1 LLNDSEISKKDS
13 SKNSSTTIRRDA
25 RNPFE
30 KSSRV
35 SHETNLNSNLI
46 QQQFYEHLQSLQNSS
61 SFYFNAQQQQ
71 QQQQY
76 QQQAQQ
82 HHSPTTSIKN
92 NFFHIT

>member
-1 LLNDSEISKKDS
+1 MLNDSEISKKGS
-13 SKNSSTTIRRDA
+13 SKNSSATIKREV

-35 SHETNLNSNLI
+35 SSHETNLNSNLI

-71 QQQQY
+71 QQQY
-76 QQQAQQ
+76 QQQSQQ